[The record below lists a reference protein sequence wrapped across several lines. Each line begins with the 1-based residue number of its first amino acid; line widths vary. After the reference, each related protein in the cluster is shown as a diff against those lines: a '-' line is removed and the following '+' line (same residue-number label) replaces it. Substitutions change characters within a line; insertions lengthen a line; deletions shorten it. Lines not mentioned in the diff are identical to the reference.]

1 MGVRSN
7 LALRRPSIL
16 RGKKLIEAVKAQ
28 PTDSKGPKGILEK
41 EIIFRKLLLALDE
54 PTRFGVVHELSEVD
68 NDLSRQLLMGLLA
81 ADSSSLVR
89 HEAAFA
95 LGCIGDEHSLPV
107 LRRALATDKSPMVRH
122 EAAMAM
128 SEIGTES
135 DIGLLTTALN
145 DSSRDVVVSCQ
156 VAVERIIDRKIG
168 VLTGS
173 QQ

>member
-1 MGVRSN
+1 
-7 LALRRPSIL
+7 
-16 RGKKLIEAVKAQ
+16 
-28 PTDSKGPKGILEK
+28 
-41 EIIFRKLLLALDE
+41 
-54 PTRFGVVHELSEVD
+54 
-68 NDLSRQLLMGLLA
+68 
-81 ADSSSLVR
+81 
-89 HEAAFA
+89 
-95 LGCIGDEHSLPV
+95 
-107 LRRALATDKSPMVRH
+107 
-122 EAAMAM
+122 MAM